1 MHILTSPEAN
11 PKIAKGI
18 QYGYLTAPLHLAPA
32 KLSGYQVCPMSSA
45 GCRAACL
52 NTAGRGVYS
61 KVQQARIRK
70 TKLFFED
77 RKEFFRL
84 ICKDIESLQRKA
96 KSLSLRPALRL
107 NATSDIAWEGF
118 ELPNTSKNVFETYP
132 EIQFYCYTKILK
144 IVLRA
149 REDNLHLTFS
159 LSETNLED
167 AERAFRMNGCSVNV
181 AVVFF
186 KELPRRFDLG
196 AEKGLWVIDGDTHD
210 LRFLDPKGVVVGL
223 RAKGK
228 AKKDMTGF
236 TEKLKLGE
244 NT

>member
-107 NATSDIAWEGF
+107 NATSDIAWESF
-118 ELPNTSKNVFETYP
+118 ELPNTSKNVFLAYP
-132 EIQFYCYTKILK
+132 EIQFYDYSKVIKRLSLFK
-144 IVLRA
+144 MSPMK
-149 REDNLHLTFS
+149 NYHLTFS
-159 LSETNLED
+159 KSEENDLNVLM
-167 AERAFRMNGCSVNV
+167 AENHKYNI
-181 AVVFF
+181 AVVFD
-186 KELPRRFDLG
+186 KELPKTYSGFLKDYS
-196 AEKGLWVIDGDTHD
+196 VIDGDTHD

-228 AKKDMTGF
+228 AKKDESGF
-236 TEKLKLGE
+236 VTKK
-244 NT
+244 NS